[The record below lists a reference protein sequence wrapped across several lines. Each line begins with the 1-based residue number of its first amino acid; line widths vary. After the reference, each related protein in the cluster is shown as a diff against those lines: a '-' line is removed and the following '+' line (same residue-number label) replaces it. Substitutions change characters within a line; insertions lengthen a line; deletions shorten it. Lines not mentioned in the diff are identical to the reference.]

1 MARAAVHRWV
11 PAGSSAWA
19 IALVAAMLAIGPA
32 ASAPGLA
39 GAPASKATGP
49 AGATA
54 TGVPGAMA
62 TGPAGSTLHP
72 NIAYCPGVDPK
83 GKQGD
88 LMDIYTPAGAVAG
101 DHFPAV
107 IYVHG
112 GGWEKGNAAAGKK
125 LGVDGYSL
133 PVAAALLAT
142 DGFVVAAVDY
152 RLTNPNSNPPTKQFP
167 DQIIDIKCALRYLRV
182 LAHASTYDVD
192 PSHIFAMGSSAGGHL
207 VSLAGTAPPSAG
219 FECQSGDTKDWCSES
234 SAVQAVVHEWG
245 VSDFTDPTWGVH
257 ASQVIQQVF
266 GHAPGEDVPA
276 LERASPVTY
285 IARGD
290 PPFLI
295 IQGDQDPLNT
305 PTQAPELAQ
314 RLTLAAVP
322 NTLSMVHYAS
332 HGVLEPGEQPGITQ
346 LVQTVV
352 SFLETEATS

>member
-1 MARAAVHRWV
+1 MARATVHRRMS
-11 PAGSSAWA
+11 AGSSAWA
-19 IALVAAMLAIGPA
+19 IALVAAMLTVGPA
-32 ASAPGLA
+32 ATVPVLA
-39 GAPASKATGP
+39 RAPAN
-49 AGATA
+49 
-54 TGVPGAMA
+54 

-72 NIAYCPGVDPK
+72 NIAYCPGVDPQ

-88 LMDIYTPAGAVAG
+88 VMDIYTPAGAAAG
-101 DHFPAV
+101 DHFPTL

-133 PVAAALLAT
+133 PVATALLAG
-142 DGFVVAAVDY
+142 GFVVAAVDY
-152 RLTNPNSNPPTKQFP
+152 RLTRANTNPPGNQFP

-182 LAHASTYDVD
+182 PAHASTYDID

-219 FECQSGDTKDWCSES
+219 FECQPGDTKDWCSQS
-234 SAVQAVVHEWG
+234 SAVQAVVDEWG
-245 VSDFTDPTWGVH
+245 VSDFTDSTWSVH

-285 IARGD
+285 IGQSD

-314 RLTLAAVP
+314 RLTLGGDQ
-322 NTLSMVHYAS
+322 NTTLYMVHYAA

-346 LVQTVV
+346 LVQTVA
-352 SFLETEATS
+352 SFLEGEATS